1 LDRVV
6 SEGDPDAVRENAQPY
21 LGARTELS
29 PSGDMMI
36 DRVIPG

>member
-1 LDRVV
+1 MG
-6 SEGDPDAVRENAQPY
+6 EGDPDSVRDNAQPY

-36 DRVIPG
+36 DRVMPG